1 MMNILK
7 KTKLAMAITTG
18 IYGVVI
24 SQGVL
29 AQETAK
35 EAAEL
40 EVIIVTAQK
49 RTESL
54 QETPIAISA
63 FSSTMLDERGITD
76 VESLVSAVP
85 GMHFSQAG
93 SNTRITLRGIGTE
106 QTTVTGDP
114 GVAFHV
120 DGVYQARASAGSA
133 LFYDLE
139 RVEVL
144 RGPQGTLY
152 GRNATGGSI
161 NLISKRPESELGGE
175 FELQIGNYDHQRVRG
190 VFNVP
195 LIDDKLLFRISGQQ
209 EKRDGFYENLTQ
221 GADDLEDR
229 DSLNIR
235 TQLLYTPT
243 DNFDALLSVNYSSDK
258 GAGQGNKG
266 LGDYPISTNFSKFI
280 NRYYTGATPNPS
292 DAWEIRSNANA
303 QRDNSGKGA
312 SLTLDWD
319 LGSTTLQSISAWQ
332 EVEVDT
338 FADADFSDV
347 DIMNENRF
355 QNSSQYSQ
363 ELRLSSAG
371 EGPWEWVTGLY
382 WLSEE
387 STVDY
392 WLNDQGAGL
401 SSLKHPRFGINIFPT
416 IDVGLDNPAYFGNT
430 STIESDSLGVFVQTS
445 YNISEDLKL
454 TTGLR
459 YSEDEK
465 SADVSRKAFS
475 KQEADVFTNQ
485 DSWSKLTW
493 KLGADWQVTKDN
505 MVYASVS
512 TGFKSGGFL
521 QQIDAESYDAEEILA
536 WEIGSKNRFFEDRLQ
551 ANITAYYYEY
561 TDMQLRTIRD
571 LNSVVTNAGES
582 EIKGIELELLAR
594 PIENLELSAAFAYTN
609 AKFVTYFDDD
619 PLDDIPNTSPLDLSG
634 NDLARSPDSSV
645 NLLAAYTWE
654 FPSGSLRSSI
664 NYYWSDEVYFSA
676 YNRDELDFQESYH
689 KTDASLTYYS
699 ADDLWY
705 ITLSAQNLGDVEVAS
720 QISSGDPTLG
730 GIDRAQWQTPR
741 MYKLSVGYHFW

>member
-1 MMNILK
+1 MMNNLK
-7 KTKLAMAITTG
+7 KAKIAIAITTG
-18 IYGVVI
+18 IYGLVV
-24 SQGVL
+24 SHGVL
-29 AQETAK
+29 AQEKAK
-35 EAAEL
+35 ESTEL

-49 RTESL
+49 RSESL

-63 FSSTMLDERGITD
+63 FSSTMLDESGITD
-76 VESLVSAVP
+76 VESLVSRVP

-161 NLISKRPESELGGE
+161 NLISKRPESWTGGE

-195 LIDDKLLFRISGQQ
+195 LIDDELLFRISGQQ
-209 EKRDGFYENLTQ
+209 EKRDGYYKNLTQ
-221 GADDLEDR
+221 GAKDLEDR

-235 TQLLYTPT
+235 TQLLYSPT
-243 DNFDALLSVNYSSDK
+243 DNFDALLNVNYSSDK
-258 GAGQGNKG
+258 GAGEGNKG
-266 LGDYPISTNFSKFI
+266 LGVYPISTNFSKFI
-280 NRYYTGATPNPS
+280 NLFYAGATPNPS
-292 DAWEIRSNANA
+292 DALEIRSNTNA
-303 QRDNSGKGA
+303 HRDNSSKGA
-312 SLTLDWD
+312 FLTLDWD

-338 FADADFSDV
+338 FSDADFSDL

-371 EGPWEWVTGLY
+371 DGPWEWVTGLY

-387 STVDY
+387 SNVDY

-401 SSLKHPRFGINIFPT
+401 STILHPRFGVNIFPT
-416 IDVGLDNPAYFGNT
+416 IDVGLDNPAYFGNK
-430 STIESDSLGVFVQTS
+430 STIKSDSLGAFFQTS
-445 YNISEDLKL
+445 YSITEDLKL
-454 TTGLR
+454 TAGLR

-475 KQEADVFTNQ
+475 KRKSEDFTNQ

-493 KLGADWQVTKDN
+493 KLGTDWQVTKHN
-505 MVYASVS
+505 MLYASVS

-521 QQIDAESYDAEEILA
+521 QIKDAESYDDEEIIA
-536 WEIGSKNRFFEDRLQ
+536 WEIGSKNRFLENRLQ

-571 LNSVVTNAGES
+571 LSSVVTNAGES
-582 EIKGIELELLAR
+582 EIKGIELELLAN
-594 PIENLELSAAFAYTN
+594 PIENLELSAAFTYTN
-609 AKFVTYFDDD
+609 AKFITYFDDD

-634 NDLARSPDSSV
+634 NDLARSPNTSV

-654 FPSGSLRSSI
+654 LASGSLKSSI

-689 KTDASLTYYS
+689 KTDANLTYYS
-699 ADDLWY
+699 ADDIWY
-705 ITLSAQNLGDVEVAS
+705 IMLSAQNIGNVEIAS
-720 QISSGDPTLG
+720 QINPGDGTLG
-730 GIDRAQWQTPR
+730 GINRAQWQTPR
-741 MYKLSVGYHFW
+741 MYKLSAGYRF

>member
-18 IYGVVI
+18 IYGAVI

-29 AQETAK
+29 AQEEAK
-35 EAAEL
+35 ESAAL

-49 RTESL
+49 RSESL

-120 DGVYQARASAGSA
+120 DGVYQARASASSA

-161 NLISKRPESELGGE
+161 NLISKRPESEAGGE
-175 FELQIGNYDHQRVRG
+175 FELQIGNYDHKRVRG

-195 LIDDKLLFRISGQQ
+195 LIEDKLLFRISGQQ

-221 GADDLEDR
+221 GVDDLEDR
-229 DSLNIR
+229 DSLNLR

-243 DNFDALLSVNYSSDK
+243 DTFDALLSVNYSSDK
-258 GAGQGNKG
+258 GAGEANKG

-280 NRYYTGATPNPS
+280 NIYYAGATPNPS
-292 DAWEIRSNANA
+292 DTREIRTNANA
-303 QRDNSGKGA
+303 YRNNSGKGA

-332 EVEVDT
+332 ELVVDT
-338 FADADFSDV
+338 FSDADFSDV
-347 DIMNENRF
+347 DIINENRF
-355 QNSSQYSQ
+355 QDSSQYSQ

-387 STVDY
+387 SNVSY

-401 SSLKHPRFGINIFPT
+401 SSLKHPRFGVNIFPT
-416 IDVGLDNPAYFGNT
+416 IDVGLDNPAYFGNK
-430 STIESDSLGVFVQTS
+430 STIESDSVGAFVQTS
-445 YNISEDLKL
+445 YSITEDVKL
-454 TTGLR
+454 TAGLR

-465 SADVSRKAFS
+465 STDVSRKEFAGQLEDFS
-475 KQEADVFTNQ
+475 NQ

-493 KLGADWQVTKDN
+493 KLGTDWQVTRDN

-521 QQIDAESYDAEEILA
+521 QQKDAESYDEEEILA
-536 WEIGSKNRFFEDRLQ
+536 WEFGSKNRFFEDRLQ
-551 ANITAYYYEY
+551 ANITAYSYEY
-561 TDMQLRTIRD
+561 TDMQLRTIRE
-571 LNSVVTNAGES
+571 LTSVVTNAGES

-594 PIENLELSAAFAYTN
+594 PIENLELSAALAYTD

-619 PLDDIPNTSPLDLSG
+619 PLDDIPKTSPLDLSG

-654 FPSGSLRSSI
+654 LSSGRLRSSI
-664 NYYWSDEVYFSA
+664 NYHWSDDVYFSS
-676 YNRDELDFQESYH
+676 YNRDDLDFQESYH

-720 QISSGDPTLG
+720 QINPGDPSLG
-730 GIDRAQWQTPR
+730 GINRVEWQTPR